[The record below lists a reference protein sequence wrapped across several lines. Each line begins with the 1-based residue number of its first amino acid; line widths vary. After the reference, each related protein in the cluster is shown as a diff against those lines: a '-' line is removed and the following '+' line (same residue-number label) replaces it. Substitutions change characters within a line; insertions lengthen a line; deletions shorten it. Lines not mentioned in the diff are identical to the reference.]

1 MASGDVGFG
10 EWARGGG
17 FSAFAIASS
26 HFPVRRRRRRFLFQG
41 KGGFVPVLLFSRIT
55 AQLISRP
62 DQRPRLPGFSR
73 TQFGEDAV
81 KVIARFARQVV
92 FHLPKLFKK
101 RIRFHKGDRGLLPIA
116 GHDPIA
122 QDLVRGLHRIG
133 VDDEFLLAR
142 VLGDQFQAKL
152 EILESLRA

>member
-1 MASGDVGFG
+1 MGRCARAVVGGVGAWQFARARARSIRIHISVQG
-10 EWARGGG
+10 PEIPMSQPGTDSLARGYGNR
-17 FSAFAIASS
+17 
-26 HFPVRRRRRRFLFQG
+26 V
-41 KGGFVPVLLFSRIT
+41 
-55 AQLISRP
+55 
-62 DQRPRLPGFSR
+62 
-73 TQFGEDAV
+73 
-81 KVIARFARQVV
+81 
-92 FHLPKLFKK
+92 
-101 RIRFHKGDRGLLPIA
+101 LLPIA